1 MQEVGLAN
9 YLIVLTADGDVVM
22 NEKAGENLKGIGIDT
37 FFLLEGS
44 LFFVK
49 NKCELVRYKLI

>member
-1 MQEVGLAN
+1 LAN
-9 YLIVLTADGDVVM
+9 YLIVLTSEGDVLLH
-22 NEKAGENLKGIGIDT
+22 EKAAENLKGIGIDT

-49 NKCELVRYKLI
+49 NKCELIRYKLI